1 MSLKGWHREPRI
13 CMISAT
19 SPLAGA
25 GVERFVE
32 ALCSFLVNKRA
43 DVTVFCQSLKG
54 FSETTKLGTLTGVA
68 DGGRFFPK
76 YLYSVKTWPR
86 VMDRSF
92 DLVHGNGDTCF
103 LYSIARRTDIPF
115 LMTFHGTN
123 IGRALAHRELSSAK
137 KNFLRLIDSVPEF
150 VAAKRSDVA
159 VACSKSVE
167 NELKRYYGI
176 DSAKIRVVYNG
187 VDTDRFKPLPRR
199 IARRLLNLPESR
211 TLGIWVG
218 NDPFLK
224 GLDIATKAVGESR
237 DVRLLVVGLHGKET
251 EHVRYL
257 GRMHPFDLR
266 GMCLL
271 YNSADF
277 LIFPSR
283 YEGFAIVPLEALSCG
298 LPIILSPRV
307 STAEIMTNSN
317 EGCIARTMDPR
328 DYSDLIGRLL
338 DSPQETQRM
347 ARNARALALKFDW
360 KNQLKQYL
368 DVYEELGVRLRDDA
382 EKQL

>member
-1 MSLKGWHREPRI
+1 
-13 CMISAT
+13 MISAT

-123 IGRALAHRELSSAK
+123 IGRALALRELSSAK